1 MAPLHGPP
9 ETAREKVMPAS
20 KILEFTSPS
29 LSYGSANVSVQI
41 LPRDSNRAPR
51 ISWNV
56 GGRPLYRTDQV
67 KLFESLHFDV
77 CRTTIYSDCG
87 LDAGRD
93 GVSAGR
99 DGMHAGRK
107 CAALATPEHLAPIFL
122 LWPDVSFDVNVEG
135 VDAGRNVDGD
145 AANPVPEIPLMDGS
159 ALPFFLAL
167 RREAGVPRELSFYD
181 APVSRQWDLR
191 NAPDQPSYG
200 YVRIEPS
207 EAFEVEYRL
216 DRPDANGFKSCA
228 ALSVYGPED
237 LYGVFQART
246 FILEKEYEQARRAG
260 LLAGATESCGL
271 LVKSPVDKSLYRVP
285 EEPAMHKI
293 LDLIGDLSF
302 VRPALPKIRVEI
314 LNGGH
319 ASHHQILKEVLPYLL
334 KVV

>member
-1 MAPLHGPP
+1 
-9 ETAREKVMPAS
+9 MPAC
-20 KILEFTSPS
+20 KTLEFSSPS

-41 LPRDSNRAPR
+41 LSRDSNRAPR

-67 KLFESLHFDV
+67 KLFESLHFEV

-93 GVSAGR
+93 GVSAGH

-107 CAALATPEHLAPIFL
+107 CAALATPEHLAPVFL

-135 VDAGRNVDGD
+135 IDAGRDVNGD
-145 AANPVPEIPLMDGS
+145 AANLVPEIPLMDGS

-167 RREAGVPRELSFYD
+167 RRDAGVPRELSFYD
-181 APVSRQWDLR
+181 ALVSRQWDLR
-191 NAPDQPSYG
+191 NAPDQPPYG
-200 YVRIEPS
+200 YVRIEPA
-207 EAFEVEYRL
+207 ETFEVEYRL
-216 DRPDANGFKSCA
+216 DRPDAKGFKSCA

-246 FILEKEYEQARRAG
+246 FILEREYEQARGAG
-260 LLAGATESCGL
+260 LLAGATEGCGL
-271 LVKSPVDKSLYRVP
+271 LVKSPEDKSLYRVP

-293 LDLIGDLSF
+293 LDLLGDLSF
-302 VRPALPKIRVEI
+302 ARPALPKIRVEI

>member
-1 MAPLHGPP
+1 
-9 ETAREKVMPAS
+9 MPAS

-107 CAALATPEHLAPIFL
+107 CAALATPEHLAPVFL

-246 FILEKEYEQARRAG
+246 FILEKEYEEARRAG

>member
-1 MAPLHGPP
+1 
-9 ETAREKVMPAS
+9 MPAC
-20 KILEFTSPS
+20 KTLNFTSPS
-29 LSYGSANVSVQI
+29 LSYGSASVSVQL

-51 ISWNV
+51 VSWNV

-87 LDAGRD
+87 LDAGH
-93 GVSAGR
+93 

-107 CAALATPEHLAPIFL
+107 CAALATPEHLAPVFL
-122 LWPDVSFDVNVEG
+122 LWPHVSFDVNVDG
-135 VDAGRNVDGD
+135 VDV
-145 AANPVPEIPLMDGS
+145 ANPVPEIPLMDGS

-191 NAPDQPSYG
+191 NAPDQPPYG
-200 YVRIEPS
+200 YVRIEPA
-207 EAFEVEYRL
+207 ETFEVEYRL
-216 DRPDANGFKSCA
+216 DRPDAKGFKSCA
-228 ALSVYGPED
+228 ALSVYAPED

-246 FILEKEYEQARRAG
+246 FILEKDYEQARRAG

-271 LVKSPVDKSLYRVP
+271 LVKTPADASLYRVP

-302 VRPALPKIRVEI
+302 ARPVLPKVRIEI

-319 ASHHQILKEVLPYLL
+319 ACHREILKLVLS
-334 KVV
+334 KV

>member
-1 MAPLHGPP
+1 
-9 ETAREKVMPAS
+9 MPAC
-20 KILEFTSPS
+20 KTLNFTSPS
-29 LSYGSANVSVQI
+29 LSYGSASVSVQL

-51 ISWNV
+51 VSWNV

-87 LDAGRD
+87 LDAGH
-93 GVSAGR
+93 

-107 CAALATPEHLAPIFL
+107 CAALATPEHLAPVFL
-122 LWPDVSFDVNVEG
+122 LWPHVSFDVNVDG
-135 VDAGRNVDGD
+135 VDV
-145 AANPVPEIPLMDGS
+145 ANPVPEIPLMDGS

-191 NAPDQPSYG
+191 NAPDQPPYG
-200 YVRIEPS
+200 YVRIEPA
-207 EAFEVEYRL
+207 ETFEVEYRL
-216 DRPDANGFKSCA
+216 DRPDAKGFKSCA

-246 FILEKEYEQARRAG
+246 FILEKEYEQAREAG

-302 VRPALPKIRVEI
+302 ARPALPKVRVEI

-319 ASHHQILKEVLPYLL
+319 ASHHQILKDVLPYLL

>member
-1 MAPLHGPP
+1 
-9 ETAREKVMPAS
+9 MPAC
-20 KILEFTSPS
+20 KTLEFTSPS
-29 LSYGSANVSVQI
+29 LSYGSACVAVQL
-41 LPRDSNRAPR
+41 LPRNSNRAPR

-56 GGRPLYRTDQV
+56 AGRPLYRTDQV

-87 LDAGRD
+87 LDAGH
-93 GVSAGR
+93 

-107 CAALATPEHLAPIFL
+107 GVALATPEHLAPVFL

-135 VDAGRNVDGD
+135 VDAGRAAIGADGRNVNGD

-191 NAPDQPSYG
+191 NAPDQPPYG
-200 YVRIEPS
+200 YVRIEPA
-207 EAFEVEYRL
+207 ETFEVEYRL
-216 DRPDANGFKSCA
+216 DRPDAKGFKSCA

-246 FILEKEYEQARRAG
+246 FILEREYEQARGAG
-260 LLAGATESCGL
+260 LLAGATEGCGL
-271 LVKSPVDKSLYRVP
+271 LVKSPDDKSLYRVP

-293 LDLIGDLSF
+293 LDLLGDLSF
-302 VRPALPKIRVEI
+302 ACPALPKIRVEI

-319 ASHHQILKEVLPYLL
+319 ASHRRILQEVLPYLL
-334 KVV
+334 KVE

>member
-1 MAPLHGPP
+1 
-9 ETAREKVMPAS
+9 MPVC
-20 KILEFTSPS
+20 KTLEFSSPS

-77 CRTTIYSDCG
+77 CRTTIYSNCG
-87 LDAGRD
+87 LD
-93 GVSAGR
+93 AGR

-107 CAALATPEHLAPIFL
+107 CAALATPEHLAPVFL

-135 VDAGRNVDGD
+135 VDAGRNVEGID

-181 APVSRQWDLR
+181 APVLRQWDLR

-200 YVRIEPS
+200 YVRIEPA
-207 EAFEVEYRL
+207 ETFEVEYRL
-216 DRPDANGFKSCA
+216 DRPDANGFKSSA

-246 FILEKEYEQARRAG
+246 FILEKEYEQAREAG

-271 LVKSPVDKSLYRVP
+271 LVKTPADMSLYRVP

-302 VRPALPKIRVEI
+302 ACPALPKIRVEI

-334 KVV
+334 KVE

>member
-1 MAPLHGPP
+1 
-9 ETAREKVMPAS
+9 MPACRT
-20 KILEFTSPS
+20 LNFTSPS
-29 LSYGSANVSVQI
+29 LSYGSASVSVQI

-56 GGRPLYRTDQV
+56 GGRHLYRTDQV

-93 GVSAGR
+93 GASAGL

-107 CAALATPEHLAPIFL
+107 CAALATPEHLAPVFL

-135 VDAGRNVDGD
+135 VDAGRAAIGADGRD
-145 AANPVPEIPLMDGS
+145 VNGNAANPVPEIPLMDGS

-200 YVRIEPS
+200 YVRIES
-207 EAFEVEYRL
+207 AETFEVEYRL
-216 DRPDANGFKSCA
+216 DRPDANGFESSA

-237 LYGVFQART
+237 LYGVFQSRT
-246 FILEKEYEQARRAG
+246 FILEKEYEQAREAG

-271 LVKSPVDKSLYRVP
+271 LVKTPADKSLYRTP

-293 LDLIGDLSF
+293 LDLLGDLSF
-302 VRPALPKIRVEI
+302 ACPALPKIRVEI

-334 KVV
+334 KVE

>member
-1 MAPLHGPP
+1 
-9 ETAREKVMPAS
+9 MPTCRTLDFS
-20 KILEFTSPS
+20 SPS
-29 LSYGSANVSVQI
+29 LSFGNANVSLQI

-56 GGRPLYRTDQV
+56 GGRHLYRTDQV
-67 KLFESLHFDV
+67 KLFESLKFDV

-87 LDAGRD
+87 LDAGL
-93 GVSAGR
+93 

-107 CAALATPEHLAPIFL
+107 GAALATPEHLAPVFL

-135 VDAGRNVDGD
+135 VDAGRDVDGD
-145 AANPVPEIPLMDGS
+145 AANLVPEIPLMDGS

-200 YVRIEPS
+200 YVRIEPA
-207 EAFEVEYRL
+207 ETFEVEYRL

-246 FILEKEYEQARRAG
+246 FILEKEYEQAREVG

-293 LDLIGDLSF
+293 LDLLGDLSF
-302 VRPALPKIRVEI
+302 ACPALPKIRVEI

-319 ASHHQILKEVLPYLL
+319 ASHRQILEVVLPYLQ

>member
-1 MAPLHGPP
+1 
-9 ETAREKVMPAS
+9 MPAC
-20 KILEFTSPS
+20 KTLEFSSPS
-29 LSYGSANVSVQI
+29 LSFDNAKVKVQ
-41 LPRDSNRAPR
+41 LFPRDSNRAPR
-51 ISWNV
+51 VSWNV
-56 GGRPLYRTDQV
+56 GGKLLYRTDQV
-67 KLFESLHFDV
+67 KLFDSLHFDV

-87 LDAGRD
+87 TDAGRD
-93 GVSAGR
+93 GVSAGL

-107 CAALATPEHLAPIFL
+107 GAALATPEHLASVFL

-135 VDAGRNVDGD
+135 VDAGRAAIGADGRNVDGVD

-167 RREAGVPRELSFYD
+167 RREAGVPREPSFYD

-191 NAPDQPSYG
+191 NAPDQPPYG
-200 YVRIEPS
+200 YVRIEPA
-207 EAFEVEYRL
+207 ETFEVEYRL

-246 FILEKEYEQARRAG
+246 FILEREYEQARGAG
-260 LLAGATESCGL
+260 LLAGATEGCGL
-271 LVKSPVDKSLYRVP
+271 LVKSPDDKSLYRVP

-293 LDLIGDLSF
+293 LDLLGDLSF
-302 VRPALPKIRVEI
+302 ACPALPKIRVEI

-319 ASHHQILKEVLPYLL
+319 ASHRRILQEVLPYLL
-334 KVV
+334 KVE

>member
-1 MAPLHGPP
+1 
-9 ETAREKVMPAS
+9 MPAC
-20 KILEFTSPS
+20 KTLEFSSPS
-29 LSYGSANVSVQI
+29 LSFDNAKVKVQL

-56 GGRPLYRTDQV
+56 AGRPLYRTDQV
-67 KLFESLHFDV
+67 KLFESLHFEV

-87 LDAGRD
+87 LDAGH
-93 GVSAGR
+93 

-107 CAALATPEHLAPIFL
+107 CAALATPEHLAPVFL
-122 LWPDVSFDVNVEG
+122 LWPDVSFDVNVDG
-135 VDAGRNVDGD
+135 VDV
-145 AANPVPEIPLMDGS
+145 ANPVPEIPLMDGS

-191 NAPDQPSYG
+191 NVPDQPSYG
-200 YVRIEPS
+200 HVRIEPA
-207 EAFEVEYRL
+207 ETFEVEYRL
-216 DRPDANGFKSCA
+216 DRPDANGFESCA

-246 FILEKEYEQARRAG
+246 FILEREYEQARGAG
-260 LLAGATESCGL
+260 LLAGATEGCGL
-271 LVKSPVDKSLYRVP
+271 LVKSPEDKSLYRVP

-293 LDLIGDLSF
+293 LDLLGDLSF
-302 VRPALPKIRVEI
+302 ARPALPKIRVEI

-319 ASHHQILKEVLPYLL
+319 ASHHQILKDVLPYLL